1 MQEDSTGAEEER
13 VQEGEERTGAGN
25 AERTSK
31 SAFCLFF
38 VFGTS
43 CWVTVN
49 FVFAEVPLLIAQSF
63 PAVGDL
69 LTVVVVC
76 CVQAANLAP
85 LCIVLASLL
94 RHRHANEEKQ
104 PLILNTDQNDLTTS
118 TTSNTTTTKD
128 TRNTLGRRAVPVL
141 LVLALN
147 VACCAALAAVPQPM
161 PLALFVALCTLAGL
175 AATTSSVVL
184 LPFGSLYPPAYTAAI
199 AAGNT
204 SSALVA
210 GVLALV
216 QQPGVRDRL
225 SFAAV
230 MGTATALAAAA
241 LLAFVV
247 LVAAPRYRALALP
260 ASLHRARRGPAPSP
274 APAAP
279 NLSPAQGRRAVA
291 AGAAQLFLQGF
302 AENGVAMSVSAA
314 ALLPYGAHCFVAA
327 TACSFVA
334 GPLAALLPS
343 LLPPHIA
350 ARALDSTPFVAA
362 TTALYLAAAAY
373 MGAIATLCRAPHGA
387 PAPPLGLRAGAAA
400 VCAARVAVRV
410 LTQLGG
416 VRAWTNLHGGGRRGP
431 AIAPAQRMHA
441 ARLGGLAL
449 QLGGLAGT
457 AAALLLALLAWS
469 PARHSSGSASSSLLF
484 EPFLPA

>member
-13 VQEGEERTGAGN
+13 VQEGVERTEAGN
-25 AERTSK
+25 TGRTSK

-94 RHRHANEEKQ
+94 RHRRADEEKQ
-104 PLILNTDQNDLTTS
+104 PLLNTDQNDLTTS
-118 TTSNTTTTKD
+118 STSTFTSTKD
-128 TRNTLGRRAVPVL
+128 TRNTLRRRAVPVL
-141 LVLALN
+141 LVLTLN

-247 LVAAPRYRALALP
+247 LVATPRYRALALP

-274 APAAP
+274 APAA
-279 NLSPAQGRRAVA
+279 SQTQGRRAVA

-343 LLPPHIA
+343 LLPPHTA

-387 PAPPLGLRAGAAA
+387 PAPPLGLRAGAVA

-469 PARHSSGSASSSLLF
+469 PARHSSGSASSSLLS